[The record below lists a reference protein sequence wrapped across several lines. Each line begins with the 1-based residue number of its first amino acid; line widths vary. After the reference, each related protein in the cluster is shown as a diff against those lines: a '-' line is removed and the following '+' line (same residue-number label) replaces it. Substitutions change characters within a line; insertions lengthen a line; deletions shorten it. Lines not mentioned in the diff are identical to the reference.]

1 MWFKDFM
8 IKIMVGFILVFIF
21 FVEDYYLVDIYINYN
36 FSFYLKKV
44 YKNVEDYEKW
54 IRYKK

>member
-1 MWFKDFM
+1 M